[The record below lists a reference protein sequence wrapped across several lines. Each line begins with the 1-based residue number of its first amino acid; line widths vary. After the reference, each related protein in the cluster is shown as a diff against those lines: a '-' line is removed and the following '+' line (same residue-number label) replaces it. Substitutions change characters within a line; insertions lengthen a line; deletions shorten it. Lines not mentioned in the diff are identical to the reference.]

1 MKKQEELAS
10 KSVNE
15 KEVVRNVDYFSDV
28 DFSNLKINVEDMFRS
43 GVHFG
48 HHKSRKNPKM
58 NPYIF
63 GVKNGINIIN
73 LQKTEEK
80 LKEALAFAETIISQG
95 KPILFVGTKKQAKKV
110 IELAA
115 EKCEMPYVS
124 ERWLGGTFTNFSVI
138 SSRTRYLR
146 EGQEKMAKGEYEKYT
161 KFEQMKFAEELDRLE
176 VKMGGIKN
184 MYGLPGAVFVAS
196 VIDDNLAIKEAKN
209 KNIPVIAIAD
219 SNVDPADVDYIIP
232 ANDDA
237 VSALKIIM
245 SYVVKTVLEAKV
257 KKNVLPE
264 EKKVK

>member
-1 MKKQEELAS
+1 MKKQETLALE
-10 KSVNE
+10 NAGE
-15 KEVVRNVDYFSDV
+15 KEIGKVVDYFSDV
-28 DFSNLKINVEDMFRS
+28 DFSNLKINAEDMFRG

-58 NPYIF
+58 NAYIF
-63 GVKNGINIIN
+63 GVKNGISIIN

-80 LKEALAFAETIISQG
+80 LKEALAFVETIISQG

-115 EKCEMPYVS
+115 KKCEMPYVS
-124 ERWLGGTFTNFSVI
+124 ERWLGGTFTNFSVM

-161 KFEQMKFAEELDRLE
+161 KFEQMKFAEELERLE
-176 VKMGGIKN
+176 TKMGGIKN

-196 VIDDNLAIKEAKN
+196 IIDDNLAIKEAKN
-209 KNIPVIAIAD
+209 KKIPVIAIAD
-219 SNVDPADVDYIIP
+219 SNVDPTDADYVIP

-245 SYVVKTVLEAKV
+245 SYVIKTILSAKA